1 MGFVDKFLVNNPEDK
16 FFNLKRKEDISTIY
30 HDEYKEHH
38 EDLDYWCDVPVG
50 FPVDCD
56 KILGI
61 FGPGGAIAVACTQLN
76 GTWTF
81 KLIKKNRQGLP
92 DLLVQLGYEF
102 DKEYPEEDLASI
114 ECMIK

>member
-1 MGFVDKFLVNNPEDK
+1 MGFVDKFLANNPEDM

-38 EDLDYWCDVPVG
+38 EDLDYWCNAPVG
-50 FPVDCD
+50 FPVECD

-61 FGPGGAIAVACTQLN
+61 FGPGGAVAAACTKVGKN
-76 GTWTF
+76 WTF
-81 KLIKKNRQGLP
+81 KLIKKNKQGLP
-92 DLLVQLGYEF
+92 DLLKQLDYEF
-102 DKEYPEEDLASI
+102 DKEYPESELATI